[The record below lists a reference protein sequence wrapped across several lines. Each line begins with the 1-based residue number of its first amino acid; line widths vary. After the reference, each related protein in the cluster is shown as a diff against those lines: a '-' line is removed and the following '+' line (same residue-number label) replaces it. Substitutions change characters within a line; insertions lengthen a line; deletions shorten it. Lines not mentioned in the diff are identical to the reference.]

1 MVSFRKPGLF
11 LMLLILTATTLI
23 VTGCISRDNPTGNNW
38 SDIHPLTFTD
48 GDCFYAGYSF
58 PGRDSVSGG
67 ESRLL
72 SGNYEGGEAVAFM
85 RFTGMPREG
94 YFEIPSGYQ
103 DSTYLELTLVK
114 RSPLER
120 NPVDLLVY
128 KLDQSWAADS
138 TDMISDANLT
148 QITFEAFSVPDS
160 VSSDGTVIQLPL
172 PMEEIEN
179 WYSDSDTLGL
189 SLAVK
194 TGDDSY
200 VEILAAETGRGPKI
214 FFKYRNVDDLPDDE
228 DSVYDQRSTRDSYRV
243 VAGQAPLQEN
253 IWEIA
258 NISPSRLYVNF
269 LVDYTKFTDMEGT
282 ALDSISLKQATVNH
296 AELIFFIK
304 ENPYYTGTSQYSL
317 RGDRVRDSVS
327 VATPVEISDA
337 EVASGLISQAL
348 VQGDSLVVNI
358 TPIIQA
364 YSSGDSE
371 NWGVVIRSMQEML
384 NFGRLELWHFTD
396 APEDKKPKLRVTY
409 TPPFL

>member
-11 LMLLILTATTLI
+11 LMLLIITATTLI

-160 VSSDGTVIQLPL
+160 VSSDGTVVQLPL

-179 WYSDSDTLGL
+179 WYSDSEIPMWRFWPRKQDAGRKSSSNTAMWMTYRMMRTVYMINVQPVTATG
-189 SLAVK
+189 SWRARPRCRK
-194 TGDDSY
+194 T
-200 VEILAAETGRGPKI
+200 
-214 FFKYRNVDDLPDDE
+214 
-228 DSVYDQRSTRDSYRV
+228 
-243 VAGQAPLQEN
+243 
-253 IWEIA
+253 
-258 NISPSRLYVNF
+258 
-269 LVDYTKFTDMEGT
+269 
-282 ALDSISLKQATVNH
+282 
-296 AELIFFIK
+296 
-304 ENPYYTGTSQYSL
+304 
-317 RGDRVRDSVS
+317 
-327 VATPVEISDA
+327 
-337 EVASGLISQAL
+337 
-348 VQGDSLVVNI
+348 
-358 TPIIQA
+358 
-364 YSSGDSE
+364 
-371 NWGVVIRSMQEML
+371 
-384 NFGRLELWHFTD
+384 FG
-396 APEDKKPKLRVTY
+396 K
-409 TPPFL
+409 